1 MDGKLHRERSVLL
14 QPRRSPAQ
22 GVTELRQGHEQGPK
36 NKQTVQGSG
45 ARVPSAGFKH
55 QATPCTA

>member
-36 NKQTVQGSG
+36 NKLTVQGSG
-45 ARVPSAGFKH
+45 A
-55 QATPCTA
+55 